1 MGRMRFQDWMS
12 GKSAVRI
19 GLWIGQHM
27 PRWAGYGVARLVA
40 GYVACYKPPVYWKVR
55 ANLRHIFDP
64 EMDDVAQ
71 HKVAQRV
78 FYHAGQAYYDFFRA
92 LGQPLDVLAEAVHV
106 LGSPIELM
114 RSEMAAGRGVLLLGA
129 HMGNLNLALLTLA
142 ARRLPAH
149 LLSYEGPNE
158 GFAVLNRL
166 REMDG
171 FEVTAVTPEGLRKAI
186 RRLKSGGLV
195 ITGADRPVVRDGELI
210 EFCGRSSFL
219 PGGPARMAYTSGATV
234 FLGACYRDAERGY
247 VLDISGPI
255 EMARSDN
262 RRADVAANARRLATV
277 IEGYVRARPEQ
288 WLMFHHVWP
297 EAAANEQ
304 MGK

>member
-1 MGRMRFQDWMS
+1 MRFQDWMG

-40 GYVACYKPPVYWKVR
+40 GYVARLKPGVYWKVR
-55 ANLRHIFDP
+55 ANMRHVVDP
-64 EMDDVAQ
+64 KMDDAALHDVAR
-71 HKVAQRV
+71 RV

-92 LGQPLDVLAEAVHV
+92 LGQPRDVLANTIHV

-129 HMGNLNLALLTLA
+129 HMGNLNLALLALA
-142 ARRLPAH
+142 ARGLPAH
-149 LLSYEGPNE
+149 LLSYVGPNE

-166 REMDG
+166 REMEG
-171 FEVTAVTPEGLRKAI
+171 FEVTPVTPEALRKAI

-210 EFCGRSSFL
+210 EFCACPSYL
-219 PGGPARMAYTSGATV
+219 PEGPARMAYTSEARV
-234 FLGACYRDAERGY
+234 FLGACYHDAERGY
-247 VLDISGPI
+247 VLDITGPI
-255 EMARSDN
+255 EMAHSGD
-262 RRADVAANARRLATV
+262 RRVDVAVNARRLATV

-288 WLMFHHVWP
+288 WLMFHPVWP
-297 EAAANEQ
+297 EPAAREQ
-304 MGK
+304 VGKL